1 MLYVIGT
8 PIGNLEDTSYRA
20 VRVLAESDALACEDT
35 RQTRKLLQ
43 RYDVPVPRLL
53 LSYHEHNEAEA
64 GERILGLLA
73 EGLKVALCSDAGMP
87 GISDP
92 GYRLIAACRER
103 GLEVEVIPGPDAVST
118 ALVSSGL
125 PTSSFTFKGFPPRK
139 SGQRRRFL
147 DAERES
153 PHTLVLFE
161 SPHRLG
167 ALLDDALAVLGNR
180 LAAVCVELTKMFE
193 QVDRDHLAALADRYR
208 DTRVKGEITVVI
220 AGNNPKFLGVEI
232 EGDQAADDRDDAE
245 DDQRA

>member
-1 MLYVIGT
+1 VLYVIGT
-8 PIGNLEDTSYRA
+8 PIGNLEDTSHRA
-20 VRVLAESDALACEDT
+20 VRLLAQADALACEDT
-35 RQTRKLLQ
+35 RQTRKLLA
-43 RYDVPVPRLL
+43 RYEVPVPRLL

-64 GERILGLLA
+64 GERILALLA
-73 EGLKVALCSDAGMP
+73 EGRKVALCSDAGMP

-139 SGQRRRFL
+139 SGARRRFL
-147 DAERES
+147 DVERES

-208 DTRVKGEITVVI
+208 EGRVRGEITVVI
-220 AGNNPKFLGVEI
+220 AGSNPKFVGGQGRD
-232 EGDQAADDRDDAE
+232 EGE
-245 DDQRA
+245 GGRAGGD